1 MSGPAKQEQALLRRI
16 SATLGIGGIAVPAIL
31 AGLAKAFVSFPQACL
46 MFSLFLFMASES
58 VALVTGLFSS
68 RFANRPVIVCLIGMA
83 VAAVAGGIGF
93 FVGLVVV
100 LMTIG

>member
-1 MSGPAKQEQALLRRI
+1 MIESVEKEKAWLRRI
-16 SATLGIGGIAVPAIL
+16 SAGFGVGGIVLPVIL
-31 AGLAKAFVSFPQACL
+31 AGLAKIFVSFPQACF

-58 VALVTGLFSS
+58 IALVTGLFSS
-68 RFANRPVIVCLIGMA
+68 RLAARPVVVCLIGMA